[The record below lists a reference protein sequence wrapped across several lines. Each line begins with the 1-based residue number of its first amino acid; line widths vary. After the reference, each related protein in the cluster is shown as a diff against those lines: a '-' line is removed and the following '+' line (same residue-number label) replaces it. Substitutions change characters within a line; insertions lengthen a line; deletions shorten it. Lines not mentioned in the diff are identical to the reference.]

1 MNRFFFISSVPIWP
15 DSNRIWSSFS
25 GAGQSSAARIAQFV
39 ASISEITKNP
49 FAVLTYPFIN
59 RLARALPDL
68 PIPLWD
74 NIFSYYQADAPEGEY
89 VVIRPRIGDPIN
101 LTWGSSQATRKPT
114 APALKKWDFN
124 LNKVAGQGAY
134 DNIHIA
140 PPMFLDPAPDITP
153 EEYKCEMRAKFQD
166 IVMAPFCIHD
176 CLHIHWRWS
185 RSNRTKQN
193 LGWSAKGVPY
203 SEEGAPMAHP
213 NQMVRIK
220 IEGTTLN
227 YMANVMRPRAVEW
240 QILMHHGCGYAL
252 GLSNGWIDWTFRNGL
267 KQFDLSDTRV
277 WAVVY
282 WFLRYGLSPTM
293 PDASRLMR
301 HWKAFER
308 NEVAADTGLRKLA
321 EQG

>member
-1 MNRFFFISSVPIWP
+1 
-15 DSNRIWSSFS
+15 
-25 GAGQSSAARIAQFV
+25 
-39 ASISEITKNP
+39 
-49 FAVLTYPFIN
+49 
-59 RLARALPDL
+59 
-68 PIPLWD
+68 
-74 NIFSYYQADAPEGEY
+74 
-89 VVIRPRIGDPIN
+89 
-101 LTWGSSQATRKPT
+101 
-114 APALKKWDFN
+114 
-124 LNKVAGQGAY
+124 
-134 DNIHIA
+134 
-140 PPMFLDPAPDITP
+140 
-153 EEYKCEMRAKFQD
+153 
-166 IVMAPFCIHD
+166 
-176 CLHIHWRWS
+176 
-185 RSNRTKQN
+185 
-193 LGWSAKGVPY
+193 
-203 SEEGAPMAHP
+203 MAHP